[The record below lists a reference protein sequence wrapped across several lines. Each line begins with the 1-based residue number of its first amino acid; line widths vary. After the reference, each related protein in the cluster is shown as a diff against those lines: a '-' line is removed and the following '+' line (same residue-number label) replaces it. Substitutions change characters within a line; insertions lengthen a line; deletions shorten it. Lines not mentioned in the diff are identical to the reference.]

1 MYVPL
6 KFGIDTE
13 YEKIEIFRSAVEQY
27 LKDRPREWLSFVGFR
42 PTDVASDR
50 GYIGKLPL
58 VRLTPYVQRESI
70 CFRMYPAPSR
80 TIVPFRL

>member
-50 GYIGKLPL
+50 GYIGK
-58 VRLTPYVQRESI
+58 PYVVELASNVD
-70 CFRMYPAPSR
+70 AN
-80 TIVPFRL
+80 TIV